1 MASAAQRREIES
13 LIDTLVSSRPEGR
26 SASDVSSAES
36 VTGTFRLV
44 YASTREPFRSSIFFW
59 AFKQALSVDSRAEA
73 AVAAIFRVT
82 GILPGVSARAIVHE
96 IFETGI
102 RSVVNLDIL
111 GFHGDVVS
119 TGTLERP
126 LIYDRGEAEQRVKV
140 ETTRVVDSNYLPV
153 SSDWIAPVGKVFRAI
168 AGADG
173 ADATFRV
180 VYGDSEGHVV
190 TVGGGIEGKEDIFVY
205 ERVEI

>member
-1 MASAAQRREIES
+1 M
-13 LIDTLVSSRPEGR
+13 SSKSEGR
-26 SASDVSSAES
+26 SAIDLSSAEP

-82 GILPGVSARAIVHE
+82 GILPGVSARAILHE
-96 IFETGI
+96 ISETEI
-102 RSVVNLDIL
+102 RSVVDLDIL
-111 GFHGDVVS
+111 GFQGDVVS

-126 LIYDRGEAEQRVKV
+126 LIYDGGEAEQRVKV

-153 SSDWIAPVGKVFRAI
+153 SADWVAPVGKAFEAI

-173 ADATFRV
+173 ADAAFRV
-180 VYGDSEGHVV
+180 VYGDAEGHVV
-190 TVGGGIEGKEDIFVY
+190 TVGGGVEGNEDIFVY